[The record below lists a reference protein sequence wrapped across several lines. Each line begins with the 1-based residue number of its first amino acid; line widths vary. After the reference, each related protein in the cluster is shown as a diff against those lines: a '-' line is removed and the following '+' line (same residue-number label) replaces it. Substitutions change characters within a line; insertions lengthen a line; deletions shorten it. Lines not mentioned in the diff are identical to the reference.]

1 MEAIQQRNK
10 NDEAG
15 EKEDNWYR
23 EVLEKEEGRDVGSY
37 IGDDTQFL
45 EFKFCIIFVKYIPKY
60 FILFEAIVTIF
71 FKFCFWFVQFQQME
85 I

>member
-23 EVLEKEEGRDVGSY
+23 EVLEKEEGRDAGSY

-45 EFKFCIIFVKYIPKY
+45 EFKFCIIFVNYIPKY

-71 FKFCFWFVQFQQME
+71 F
-85 I
+85 